1 VTRLLE
7 AAACLSGAL
16 VALGVAVALVVEAL
30 AVGWGAVPPLSDL
43 VASQT
48 LSHERATM
56 VAVLLV
62 GVLLGALITHF
73 TAWRP

>member
-1 VTRLLE
+1 VIRILE

-43 VASQT
+43 VASET
-48 LSHERATM
+48 LSHERLTV

-62 GVLLGALITHF
+62 GVLVGALITHF